1 MKKVSGILIK
11 ALAVCL
17 AALTLMPLAGCV
29 KAKHLVMEAKWDGD
43 LCYSLYDDD
52 TAVLIAYT
60 GKDEIVKIPA
70 KFEGK
75 RVIGFGTKTFENC
88 AELREVYIPESV
100 TSLPAKLFCGCE
112 KLEKVFIP
120 YSVRSIGKNVIYEC
134 PAFTTVLF
142 GGTVA
147 GWDAI
152 NIGQIP
158 WTDNYVLINAEIKY
172 NQSWE

>member
-1 MKKVSGILIK
+1 MKKISDILLRAFALVLTALILLPLSGCI
-11 ALAVCL
+11 
-17 AALTLMPLAGCV
+17 
-29 KAKHLVMEAKWDGD
+29 KAKHLVLEAKWDGD
-43 LCYSLYDDD
+43 FCYSIYDDD
-52 TAVLIAYT
+52 TAVIIAYT
-60 GKDEIVKIPA
+60 GSDEVLKLPS

-75 RVIGFGTKTFENC
+75 RVIGFGTKTFENRND
-88 AELREVYIPESV
+88 LREVYIPSSV
-100 TSLPAKLFCGCE
+100 TFLSAKLFCRCE

-147 GWDAI
+147 GWDAV

-158 WTDNYVLINAEIKY
+158 WTDNYVLINAEIVY
-172 NQSWE
+172 NQEWE